1 MTPGKI
7 LVVEDHPLN
16 RELVVIA
23 LEARGYTVLEAED
36 GLGLLE
42 RVKAERPALIIMD
55 LQLPRIDGFTLT
67 QQLKTD
73 VETRDI
79 PVLAASSFAKPED
92 QARALEV
99 GCAASLTKPLNLAVL
114 FETVAELLSQSGS
127 ERL

>member
-1 MTPGKI
+1 MTLEKI

-67 QQLKTD
+67 QQLKAD
-73 VETRDI
+73 AETRDI
-79 PVLAASSFAKPED
+79 PVLAASSFAKFED

-114 FETVAELLSQSGS
+114 FETVARLLSQGVG
-127 ERL
+127 

>member
-79 PVLAASSFAKPED
+79 PVLAASAFAKPED

-99 GCAASLTKPLNLAVL
+99 GCATFLTKPLNLAVL
-114 FETVAELLSQSGS
+114 FETVAGLLSQ
-127 ERL
+127 RVK